1 MSDLLTYPA
10 TQGYLAALVPPREKE
25 LQEMEAYAAKHDF
38 PIIGPA
44 CGYYCYQLARMIN
57 AKSIFELGS
66 GYGYST
72 AWFAKAIKETCAEQG
87 GAQSLSRGRS
97 NGGGVVHHTVWD
109 EELSK
114 TARRH
119 LSALGYDDLV
129 QYHVSEAVEAL
140 RKTEG
145 PFDIIFN
152 DIDKQAYPASLP
164 VIKEN
169 LRSGGLLII
178 DNMLWSG
185 RIFNKKDFS
194 PATEGVREFTKQ
206 ITTDPGWIVSLAP
219 VRDGMIIA
227 YKK

>member
-1 MSDLLTYPA
+1 MDDLLTYQA
-10 TQGYLAALVPPREKE
+10 AQDHLASLVPPREKE
-25 LQEMEAYAAKHDF
+25 MQEMEAHAAKNDF

-72 AWFAKAIKETCAEQG
+72 AWFAKAVRE
-87 GAQSLSRGRS
+87 

-114 TARRH
+114 QARRH
-119 LSALGYDDLV
+119 LSALGSDDLV
-129 QYHVSEAVEAL
+129 QYHVAEAVESL
-140 RKTEG
+140 RNTPG

-152 DIDKQAYPASLP
+152 DIDKDAYPASLP
-164 VIKEN
+164 VIKEK

-178 DNMLWSG
+178 DNMLWHG
-185 RIFNKKDFS
+185 RIFDDQDHS
-194 PATEGVREFTKQ
+194 PATEGVRAFTRQ
-206 ITTDPGWIVSLAP
+206 ITRDPDWIVSLTP
-219 VRDGMIIA
+219 MRDGMIVA

>member
-1 MSDLLTYPA
+1 MPKLTYDKV
-10 TQGYLAALVPPREKE
+10 QDYLTSLVPPREPE
-25 LQEMEAYAAKHDF
+25 MQEMEKYAEKHNF

-44 CGYYCYQLARMIN
+44 CGYVCYQIARMIG
-57 AKSIFELGS
+57 ARSVFELGS

-72 AWFAKAIKETCAEQG
+72 AWFAKAVQE
-87 GAQSLSRGRS
+87 

-114 TARRH
+114 RAQEH
-119 LSALGYDDLV
+119 LSRLGRGDIV
-129 QYHVSEAVEAL
+129 QFHIAEAVQTL
-140 RKTEG
+140 RQTAG

-152 DIDKQAYPASLP
+152 DIDKEAYPDSLP
-164 VIKEN
+164 VVKEK
-169 LRSGGLLII
+169 LRNGGVLII

-185 RIFNKKDFS
+185 RIFDAKNHDKSTD
-194 PATEGVREFTKQ
+194 AIRRFTRD
-206 ITTDPGWIVSLAP
+206 ITSDPDWIVSLAP

>member
-1 MSDLLTYPA
+1 METTMSDLLTYQA
-10 TQGYLAALVPPREKE
+10 TQDYLAILVPPRETE

-44 CGYYCYQLARMIN
+44 CGHYCYQLARMIN
-57 AKSIFELGS
+57 ARSIFELGS

-72 AWFAKAIKETCAEQG
+72 AWFAKALKE
-87 GAQSLSRGRS
+87 

-114 TARRH
+114 SARSH
-119 LSALGYDDLV
+119 LVKLGSDALV

-140 RKTEG
+140 RKTDG
-145 PFDIIFN
+145 LFDIIFN
-152 DIDKQAYPASLP
+152 DIDKQAYPESLG
-164 VIKEN
+164 VIKN
-169 LRSGGLLII
+169 KLRSGGILII

-185 RIFNKKDFS
+185 RIFDPKDTS
-194 PATEGVREFTKQ
+194 LATEGIREFTRR
-206 ITTDPGWIVSLAP
+206 ITTDNDWVVSLTP
-219 VRDGMIIA
+219 VRDGMIVA

>member
-1 MSDLLTYPA
+1 MSELTYQA
-10 TQGYLAALVPPREKE
+10 TQDYLTSLVPLREQE
-25 LQEMEAYAAKHDF
+25 LQEMEAYAEKHNF
-38 PIIGPA
+38 PIIGPT
-44 CGYYCYQLARMIN
+44 CGYYCYQLARMIG

-72 AWFAKAIKETCAEQG
+72 AWFSKAVQE
-87 GAQSLSRGRS
+87 

-114 TARRH
+114 
-119 LSALGYDDLV
+119 SAASYLLKLGFADIV
-129 QYHVSEAVEAL
+129 QYHIAEAVESL
-140 RKTEG
+140 RQESG

-152 DIDKQAYPASLP
+152 DIDKEAYPASLG
-164 VIKEN
+164 VIKEK

-185 RIFNKKDFS
+185 RVFDNKDIS
-194 PATEGVREFTKQ
+194 PATEGVREFTRR
-206 ITTDPGWIVSLAP
+206 ITTDKDWIVSLAP
-219 VRDGMIIA
+219 MRDGMIIA

>member
-1 MSDLLTYPA
+1 MSDLLTYQA
-10 TQGYLAALVPPREKE
+10 TQEYLATLVPPRENE
-25 LQEMEAYAAKHDF
+25 LQEMEAYAEQHDF

-44 CGYYCYQLARMIN
+44 CGNYCYQLARMIK

-72 AWFAKAIKETCAEQG
+72 AWFAKALRE
-87 GAQSLSRGRS
+87 
-97 NGGGVVHHTVWD
+97 NGGGVVHYTVWD

-114 TARRH
+114 SARSH
-119 LSALGYDDLV
+119 LLRLGSDDLV
-129 QYHVSEAVEAL
+129 QYHLSEAVEAL
-140 RKTEG
+140 RKTDG

-152 DIDKQAYPASLP
+152 DIDKQAYPASLS
-164 VIKEN
+164 VIKKK

-178 DNMLWSG
+178 DNMLWHG
-185 RIFNKKDFS
+185 RIFDEKDVS

-206 ITTDPGWIVSLAP
+206 ITTDLDWIVSLAP
-219 VRDGMIIA
+219 MRDGMIVA